1 MTLSIFIDG
10 GLSIA
15 QGGRNPLRLL
25 WLRWGR
31 YLAARH
37 RGVRVDRTC
46 RIHPEARINPR
57 GSQLTIGARSTV
69 APGACI
75 QGPVTIGEDCTVQI
89 YSVLVG
95 VRDGGP
101 ITIGNQVHIA
111 PHVMMFAASHKFADT
126 DIPICKQGVEAAP
139 ITIEDDVWVAGN
151 VVITAGVRIGH
162 GSVIGAGAVVTK
174 DIPPWSVAVGV
185 PARVIRTRKEQE
197 SDNA

>member
-1 MTLSIFIDG
+1 
-10 GLSIA
+10 
-15 QGGRNPLRLL
+15 
-25 WLRWGR
+25 
-31 YLAARH
+31 
-37 RGVRVDRTC
+37 
-46 RIHPEARINPR
+46 
-57 GSQLTIGARSTV
+57 
-69 APGACI
+69 
-75 QGPVTIGEDCTVQI
+75 VTIGEDCTVQI